1 MTIINNDNNNYQ
13 FDMYH
18 RFESQGP
25 KFKRLIIDIEHLDL
39 SKLNFII
46 IIIIITLCVGLYDG
60 INDHKH
66 IIGISKHLCG
76 SGTGNSPVTIFSN
89 IATQYCDNL
98 IPLICITY
106 TLPPPNLGLEIIT
119 SICGPH
125 CFCKAF
131 NFCSFTPKMANG

>member
-39 SKLNFII
+39 SKHNLSSSPS
-46 IIIIITLCVGLYDG
+46 LCIGLYDG

-76 SGTGNSPVTIFSN
+76 SGTGNSPCYYI
-89 IATQYCDNL
+89 
-98 IPLICITY
+98 
-106 TLPPPNLGLEIIT
+106 
-119 SICGPH
+119 
-125 CFCKAF
+125 
-131 NFCSFTPKMANG
+131 